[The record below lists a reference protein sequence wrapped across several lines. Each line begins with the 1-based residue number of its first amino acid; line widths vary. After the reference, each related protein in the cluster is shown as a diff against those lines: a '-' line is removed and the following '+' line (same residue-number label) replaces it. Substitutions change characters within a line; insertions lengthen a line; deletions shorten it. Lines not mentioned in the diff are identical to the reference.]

1 MYSLTCET
9 KYSSKLNIENFSDRL
24 NELNNTNKKIII
36 YIKEE
41 FEVTTFR
48 YRTYNIMQALE
59 KSNQY
64 FATCFLVEE
73 LKKLS
78 KLIDKIDLI
87 ILQRCKWS
95 MELESFLN
103 YAKYKGKKIMYDI
116 DDLIYDNKYIPS
128 YLSNIGDYTDK
139 SISSL
144 VSMSSLYHMSLSFC
158 DKFITSTPKLAE
170 FMKKDFGKDVF
181 VYHNFLNV
189 EQEEISENI
198 RNQKKECYDDNRF
211 VIGYFSGSGTHVRD
225 LDIVLDAILRL
236 MDQYDDIYFEIVG
249 FMALNKNFNKYLKN
263 KRMIMKPL
271 VPYQKLQY
279 LMGSVDLNIVPL
291 QNNQFNNC
299 KSELKYFE
307 ASIVDT
313 ITIASN
319 NEVYGHVITDGE
331 NGFLANDFDWYE
343 KLEYIYLN
351 KENLYSIKEKA
362 REYSLKEYGCYN
374 QTEKL
379 NKMFDKIMKEK

>member
-1 MYSLTCET
+1 MYSLTCK
-9 KYSSKLNIENFSDRL
+9 KYSSKLNIKSFFDRL
-24 NELNNTNKKIII
+24 NEINDTNKRIII

-73 LKKLS
+73 LRTIS
-78 KLIDKIDLI
+78 KLIEKIDLI

-103 YAKYKGKKIMYDI
+103 YAKYKGKKVLYDI

-128 YLSNIGDYTDK
+128 YLNNIGDYTDK

-144 VSMSSLYHMSLSFC
+144 VSMSSLYHMALSFC
-158 DKFITSTPKLAE
+158 DCFITSTPKLAE

-181 VYHNFLNV
+181 VYHNFLNI
-189 EQEEISENI
+189 EQEEISCEI
-198 RNQKKECYDDNRF
+198 RKQKKTCYEDDKF

-225 LDIVLDAILRL
+225 LDIVLDAILKL
-236 MDQYDDIYFEIVG
+236 MDRYDDIYFEIVG

-263 KRMIMKPL
+263 KRIIMKPL

-319 NEVYGHVITDGE
+319 NEVYGHVIKDGE
-331 NGFLANDFDWYE
+331 NGFLASDFDWYE

-351 KENLYSIKEKA
+351 KRELYPIKEKA
-362 REYSLKEYGCYN
+362 REYSLKEYGCYC

-379 NKMFDKIMKEK
+379 DKMFDRIMKEK